1 MCSRFR
7 YVELTERKSLL
18 RRCAHILHAITST
31 FLVARSLRNTSEF
44 AWDDGTSPYDV
55 LSATSTF
62 SHTTFCFSIGY
73 FVADMVLMKLTDL
86 ISPPM
91 ILHHVVGVGSLA
103 TALGSG
109 RCHLYGLLLLSTEVT
124 TPFICMRWLLEK
136 ANRRG
141 AFLATDDIHDLWSFY
156 NHNVEK

>member
-1 MCSRFR
+1 MCFTSRC
-7 YVELTERKSLL
+7 VELTEHGSLR
-18 RRCAHILHAITST
+18 RRCAHILHATTAT

-44 AWDDGTSPYDV
+44 AWDDGTSPHDV

-62 SHTTFCFSIGY
+62 SQTTFCFSIGY

-86 ISPPM
+86 VLPPM
-91 ILHHVVGVGSLA
+91 ILHHAVGVGSLA
-103 TALGSG
+103 AALGSG
-109 RCHLYGLLLLSTEVT
+109 QCHLYGLLLLSTEVT

-141 AFLATDDIHDLWSFY
+141 LFSSSFLNS
-156 NHNVEK
+156 